1 MAKYTIMVDTY
12 ATASYVIEAESR
24 DEAQEKLDEIIQGD
38 NFFEEYRKNCDFFEP
53 TQSDV
58 IEEE

>member
-24 DEAQEKLDEIIQGD
+24 DEAREKLDEIIQGD
-38 NFFEEYRKNCDFFEP
+38 SFFEGYRKNCDFFEP

>member
-12 ATASYVIEAESR
+12 ATASYVIEAESM
-24 DEAQEKLDEIIQGD
+24 DEAHEKLDEIIQGD

>member
-12 ATASYVIEAESR
+12 ATASYVIEAESP
-24 DEAQEKLDEIIQGD
+24 DEAQEKLDEIIQSD
-38 NFFEEYRKNCDFFEP
+38 NFFDEYRKLCDFFEP
-53 TQSDV
+53 TQSDI